1 MGREI
6 SDARRGG
13 VHVCSHRSSSWS
25 APPFLFTH
33 TCNLLGHLP
42 FSAGWLLPKSE
53 INLLQK
59 GMNGIKEVIL
69 LITGAPNENIAGF

>member
-13 VHVCSHRSSSWS
+13 VHVCSRPSSSWS

-33 TCNLLGHLP
+33 TSNLHGYLP
-42 FSAGWLLPKSE
+42 FSAGWFLPKSE

-59 GMNGIKEVIL
+59 GMNGIK
-69 LITGAPNENIAGF
+69 